1 VCGTTL
7 SDLSATKRAA
17 SCPVRNAGSD
27 LDSEI
32 DLQQCSRKVENENLI
47 IKAHSAPS
55 SFLDAA
61 AAAARSH
68 GARTNSARARGFQ
81 VIGGARGATEASFGV
96 REHGVILPVRFYIA
110 PNARQCCHGVSSR
123 EISTAMQGD
132 DAWQFYKGK
141 NILAPMVRVN
151 TFPTRLLA
159 AEYGADIV
167 YSEELIDRRC
177 VELGDLPSLLLLRSC
192 FTNTDTVPT
201 PLSDV
206 RMSCRALLTSLIHFR
221 TTFQIDALQTR
232 RERGVGHD

>member
-1 VCGTTL
+1 MSVCGTTL

-32 DLQQCSRKVENENLI
+32 DLQLSSRKVENENLI

-96 REHGVILPVRFYIA
+96 REHGVFLPVRFYIA
-110 PNARQCCHGVSSR
+110 PNARQCYHGVSSR

-177 VELGDLPSLLLLRSC
+177 VELGDLPSLLC
-192 FTNTDTVPT
+192 F
-201 PLSDV
+201 V
-206 RMSCRALLTSLIHFR
+206 RVSRTRTRFQHRCLTY
-221 TTFQIDALQTR
+221 
-232 RERGVGHD
+232 E